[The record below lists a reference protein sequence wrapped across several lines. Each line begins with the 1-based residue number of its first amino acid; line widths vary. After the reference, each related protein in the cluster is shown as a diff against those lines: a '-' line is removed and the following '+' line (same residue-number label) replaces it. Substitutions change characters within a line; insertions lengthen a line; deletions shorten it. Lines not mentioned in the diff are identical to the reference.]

1 MNDIR
6 PSAIHHPAES
16 ELFDETLSCEVALP
30 AEFRL
35 GSAVV
40 RPGSAETLLRSVALV
55 EDARSDDGHDDRGD
69 ATAQLQRLEAKLDL
83 TMVLLGR
90 LVRQSTQDLDLRPL
104 RWSRR
109 GIRLEQG
116 ARAGAAAG
124 SLGVIRLQPC
134 DWLPDHIDLPVS
146 VLAEAAT
153 GAGAHFLWLRF
164 EPMGDALEMALERHL
179 FRLHRRQI
187 AQARLAERRPSG
199 D

>member
-1 MNDIR
+1 MSEPR

-55 EDARSDDGHDDRGD
+55 EDSRGDDGHDERGE

-116 ARAGAAAG
+116 MRTGATAG

-164 EPMGDALEMALERHL
+164 EPMSDALEMALERHL

-187 AQARLAERRPSG
+187 AQARLADRRPL
-199 D
+199 DP